1 MKDIIRKLGQYI
13 NNHNNLIVEFIYYNL
28 CEIYYNK

>member
-13 NNHNNLIVEFIYYNL
+13 NNHNNPIMEFIYYKL
-28 CEIYYNK
+28 CKIYYK